1 MARSEGIGERLRQA
15 IQRLGLETKRVAD
28 LTHAKIELNRLQ
40 EVLKEREGVLGKRLL
55 QLKRRGAVKD
65 KFILE
70 ALKEEF
76 EALADCERQIEA
88 ALADIHGLAAIEP
101 PAWLSH
107 AVSKG
112 SGEDEPPSAL
122 DSFEVS

>member
-1 MARSEGIGERLRQA
+1 MAGSEGIGERLRQA
-15 IQRLGLETKRVAD
+15 IQRLGMEAKRVAD

-40 EVLKEREGVLGKRLL
+40 GELKEREGLLGKKLL

-88 ALADIHGLAAIEP
+88 ALADIHGLAAIEA
-101 PAWLSH
+101 PAYSSP
-107 AVSKG
+107 AASKG
-112 SGEDEPPSAL
+112 SGEDEPPSGL